1 MLWRVFFVATLVG
14 FYGLYSGHLSED
26 ISSVAIICGSA
37 VGLYLLIIRPLGRLF
52 FGGKK
57 SKKISLI
64 LIPLSRQKTLRIKL

>member
-52 FGGKK
+52 FGE
-57 SKKISLI
+57 
-64 LIPLSRQKTLRIKL
+64 TLDFSVFLTGSMLD